1 MAGKSLRGT
10 KSLANLKEAFAG
22 ESQANRRYLYFAR
35 VADIEG
41 FPDMAGLFKDTADA
55 ETGHAFGHL
64 DFLKEVGDP
73 VTDEPIGKTEKNLQS
88 AVAGE
93 LRRVYDICSGCR
105 RCLPLC
111 PSFKVLFDR
120 LDVDAVDGDVEKL
133 PTRDVKEVVHL
144 CYQCKLCFNHC
155 PYTPPHRWEV
165 DFPRLMLRARAAE
178 ARANRVTFQD
188 RMLGNTELIGK
199 LGRLAAPLS
208 NWMNE
213 PACHRA
219 CRHAVAC
226 IHKNRNLPK
235 FHRQTFSAWFKSR
248 ARRGAIAGNASAAG
262 VATARGTGDHVSA
275 AGVPTGGGTG
285 DHVSAAGVPTG
296 GGTGDHVSAAGVPTG
311 RVPAAYKVALFHT
324 CTVEYNDPATGRAAV
339 RVLERNRADVS
350 LPRQR
355 CCGMPYLD
363 GGAVDEAKALIRENV
378 TSLAAA
384 VREGRTIV
392 VPGPTCSYMLKQE
405 YPWLDGSDDAK
416 LVARNTRDLFEYLA
430 ELRAEGRLDTR
441 FTRSVGAVT
450 YHAPCHLRAQNIGL
464 KSAEILRLIPG
475 AEVNV
480 VEKCSAVDGTW
491 GFKKQYHELSL
502 KLAQPLFDAITTA
515 DAPVTATDCPLA
527 ALQIEQGTGRQAKH
541 PIRILA
547 AAYGIEE

>member
-1 MAGKSLRGT
+1 MAGKSLKGT
-10 KSLANLKEAFAG
+10 KSHTNLKEAFAG

-41 FPDMAGLFKDTADA
+41 FPDMAGLFQDTADA
-55 ETGHAFGHL
+55 ETGDAFGHL
-64 DFLKEVGDP
+64 DFLREVDAP
-73 VTDEPIGKTEKNLQS
+73 VTDEPSGKTEKHLRA
-88 AVAGE
+88 AVAGAPSRHSATSALMASHDLNSPEFWDRSAVDTE
-93 LRRVYDICSGCR
+93 LRRVYDICGGCR

-133 PTRDVKEVVHL
+133 PARDVKEVVDL

-165 DFPRLMLRARAAE
+165 DFPRLMLRARAAD
-178 ARANRVTFQD
+178 ARANGASLQD
-188 RMLGNTELIGK
+188 RMLGNTELVGK

-208 NWMNE
+208 NWLNE
-213 PACHRA
+213 LAVHRA
-219 CRHAVAC
+219 FMHAVAG
-226 IHKNRNLPK
+226 IHKGRTLPK

-262 VATARGTGDHVSA
+262 VPTGRGTGDHVSAAGVPTGRGTGDHVSA

-285 DHVSAAGVPTG
+285 DHG
-296 GGTGDHVSAAGVPTG
+296 SAAGVPTG

-392 VPGPTCSYMLKQE
+392 VPGPTCS
-405 YPWLDGSDDAK
+405 
-416 LVARNTRDLFEYLA
+416 
-430 ELRAEGRLDTR
+430 
-441 FTRSVGAVT
+441 
-450 YHAPCHLRAQNIGL
+450 
-464 KSAEILRLIPG
+464 
-475 AEVNV
+475 
-480 VEKCSAVDGTW
+480 
-491 GFKKQYHELSL
+491 
-502 KLAQPLFDAITTA
+502 
-515 DAPVTATDCPLA
+515 
-527 ALQIEQGTGRQAKH
+527 
-541 PIRILA
+541 
-547 AAYGIEE
+547 